1 MFWKLIFASVFFIG
15 MSSTLVFF
23 FNFPCILGITQ
34 PRECPMIEIFD
45 VQKEQF
51 LTNPDKWLNSN
62 KTYLPIIGDSNAP
75 ANFRKEHASMMVDV
89 DDDFLLK
96 VMNLTNMNE
105 TEIEQRLA
113 CDVDWFNK
121 VSSSSVNHEIHGVLM
136 LFMLLMLVVYSV

>member
-1 MFWKLIFASVFFIG
+1 
-15 MSSTLVFF
+15 
-23 FNFPCILGITQ
+23 
-34 PRECPMIEIFD
+34 MIEIFD